1 MSKMKFIK
9 STLPTFL
16 AGALLLTS
24 CNKDFLDLKPYNQI
38 AADVALTNETDMQAA
53 MNGAYAALRDV
64 DLFGRTIPLIGDL
77 LSDNVYIAIVN
88 SNRYLAEFNYSYL
101 NTHANSLSTWTDLYN
116 AVMRLNNVIN
126 ANVPSSAVSNQLKGE
141 ALTLRAILYFY
152 AVNIWGKP
160 YTVDPNA
167 EGVPIVLTYD
177 PLLLPSRSKVSE
189 VYAQIDKDL
198 AEAFSLM
205 TNTAKNSSY
214 VTKYVAKAMQARVA
228 LFKGD
233 WNAAKTA
240 ALEVVTSGGYSLAAS
255 ANYVNYWRAA
265 SPQAAKVETILE
277 ITSDAVANGGFDAL
291 AYFFDATGY
300 GDAIAADTLYNMYSA
315 TDVRRNLMNPGTK
328 GGQQVKFVTK
338 YPNSNNAA
346 DKDDSKIIRYSE
358 ILLILA
364 EAYART
370 NDNTNALLYLNMVAK
385 QRDPSFAGYTSNGT
399 DLIDDILDERR
410 KELAFEGHRYW
421 DLTRTNQDVV
431 RTNLNG
437 NYPSTA
443 PLTLAATSTKR
454 IWAIPQSERDAN
466 PNISQN
472 PGY

>member
-1 MSKMKFIK
+1 
-9 STLPTFL
+9 
-16 AGALLLTS
+16 
-24 CNKDFLDLKPYNQI
+24 
-38 AADVALTNETDMQAA
+38 MQAA

-77 LSDNVYIAIVN
+77 MSDNVYIAIVN
-88 SNRYLAEFNYSYL
+88 SNRYLTEFNYSYL
-101 NTHANSLSTWTDLYN
+101 NTHGNSLATWTDAYN
-116 AVMRLNNVIN
+116 AIMRLNNVIN
-126 ANVPSSAVSNQLKGE
+126 ANIPSSAVSNQLRGE

-152 AVNIWGKP
+152 AVNIWAKP
-160 YTVDPNA
+160 FTIDPNA

-177 PLLLPSRSKVSE
+177 PLFLPARSKVSE

-198 AEAFSLM
+198 ADAFSIM
-205 TNTAKNSSY
+205 TNTSKNSSY
-214 VTKYVAKAMQARVA
+214 VTKYAAKAMQARVA

-233 WNAAKTA
+233 WNGAKAA
-240 ALEVVTSGGYSLAAS
+240 ALEVVNSGGFSLASA
-255 ANYVNYWRAA
+255 ANYVNYWR
-265 SPQAAKVETILE
+265 SPTPQAAKVETILE

-291 AYFFDATGY
+291 AYFYDATGY
-300 GDAIAADTLYNMYSA
+300 GDAIATDALYNLYSA

-346 DKDDSKIIRYSE
+346 EKDDTKIIRYAE
-358 ILLILA
+358 VLLILS

-370 NDNTNALLYLNMVAK
+370 NDDVNALLYLNMVAK
-385 QRDPSFAGYTSNGT
+385 QRDPSFAGYTSTGT
-399 DLIDDILDERR
+399 DLIDDIFEERR
-410 KELAFEGHRYW
+410 KELAFEGHRYF
-421 DLTRTNQDVV
+421 DLTRTSQDVV
-431 RTNLNG
+431 RVNING

-443 PLTLAATSTKR
+443 PLTLPTSSNKR

-472 PGY
+472 AGY